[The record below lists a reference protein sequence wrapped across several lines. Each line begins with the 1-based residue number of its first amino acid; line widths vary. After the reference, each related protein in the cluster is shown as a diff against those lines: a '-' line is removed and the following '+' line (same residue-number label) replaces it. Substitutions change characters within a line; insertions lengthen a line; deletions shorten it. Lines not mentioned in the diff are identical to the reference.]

1 MKRTKQDKQ
10 FQIQFDLSNRNFLM
24 NNSMYIM
31 TFSFSITALIFSVIS
46 IIYSMHGSNYYF
58 LGTALFFS
66 LILVPIW
73 YTNIKTIKKQLRVSK
88 KINTQLDKKLLD
100 IYPEYKTQYH

>member
-10 FQIQFDLSNRNFLM
+10 FQIQFDLSNRDFLM
-24 NNSMYIM
+24 NNSMHIM

-46 IIYSMHGSNYYF
+46 ILYALHGPNYYF

-73 YTNIKTIKKQLRVSK
+73 YTNIKTIKKQHRISK
-88 KINTQLDKKLLD
+88 KINTQLEKKLFE